1 VKSPEIPL
9 NEECRLNKLR
19 SLNILDTPAEE
30 RFDRLTR
37 LAKRMFN
44 VPIALVSLIDDNRQW
59 FKSCQ
64 GLNVSETPRDIS
76 FCGHAI
82 LDDEILMVTDTLED
96 ERFAD
101 NPLVLGEPH
110 IRFYAGCPLRSEDG
124 SRLGTLCIIDQMPR
138 LFNSDDLNELKSLAE
153 LVERELMLDSLAKMD
168 NLTNILN
175 RRGFITIAQNSLN
188 LCTRHRISVSV
199 VFLDL
204 DKFKQI
210 NDSFGHAEGD
220 KVLIKF
226 AENMTKIFRMSDV
239 IARLGGDEF
248 AVLLTGTTN
257 EQAKEVIDRFEKS
270 IQSYNQEEKRGYDIN
285 FSDGIVTIDF
295 SKESSNVDQSHS
307 IEALLDQADALMY
320 VNKKLK

>member
-1 VKSPEIPL
+1 MKRPEIPS
-9 NEECRLNKLR
+9 NEETRLNKLR

-37 LAKRMFN
+37 LSKRIFN

-64 GLNVSETPRDIS
+64 GLSVSETPRDIS

-82 LDDEILMVTDTLED
+82 LDDEIFMVTDTIKD

-124 SRLGTLCIIDQMPR
+124 SRLGTLCIIDQIPR
-138 LFNSDDLNELKSLAE
+138 TFYPDDLDELKSLAE

-175 RRGFITIAQNSLN
+175 RRGFITIAENSLN
-188 LCTRHRISVSV
+188 LCARHRISVSV

-210 NDSFGHAEGD
+210 NDSFGHSEGD

-226 AENMTKIFRMSDV
+226 AKSMKEVFRESDV

-248 AVLLTGTTN
+248 ALLLTGTTN
-257 EQAKEVIDRFEKS
+257 EQAKEVIDRLEKS
-270 IQSYNQEEKRGYDIN
+270 IQSYNQSEKRGYDIN
-285 FSDGIVTIDF
+285 FSEGIVTLDL
-295 SKESSNVDQSHS
+295 SKESSNVDQNLS

-320 VNKKLK
+320 KNKKLK